1 VENFPKCLA
10 VWIFF
15 RNFGYNQTSKNMC
28 TKKYVK
34 LKMIK
39 CIKCNG
45 PMPELR
51 LIKFGYRNCV
61 NCSTVERVGGV
72 AIANHK
78 TGNEIQIMPAKDA
91 ARLYKLSQRQGYG
104 VCKGM
109 KHN

>member
-1 VENFPKCLA
+1 MN
-10 VWIFF
+10 IM
-15 RNFGYNQTSKNMC
+15 RNT
-28 TKKYVK
+28 TKKF
-34 LKMIK
+34 KMIK

-45 PMPELR
+45 DMPELR
-51 LIKFGYRNCV
+51 LLKFGYRNCV